1 MASLTALV
9 GLVAA
14 SVTFATTSVTNT
26 FVAHASHATFTK
38 AIGLASAAKARVVRV
53 TGEDFRFDAPDIVPA
68 GLTEFRFLNK
78 GPALHHLAILKLAGG
93 KTVDDLRAAL
103 ANPGPPP
110 AWVKELG
117 GPNAPAPGLESNAT
131 LMLEPGNYVLI
142 CFVDIGGPPHFAKG
156 MLRPLRVVPAK
167 GASAPRPKA
176 DVTMKLVDYN
186 YELSSPIHAGTRTIR
201 VQNVGKQHH
210 EVELVQLA
218 PSATVADFMK
228 WMEKMEGP
236 PPGKPLGG
244 VAGMEPGMSEYF
256 RADFTPGN
264 YALICFLPDA
274 GDGKPH
280 FAHGMI
286 QQTMVR

>member
-1 MASLTALV
+1 MASVTALV

-93 KTVDDLRAAL
+93 KTVEDLRAAL

-167 GASAPRPKA
+167 GSAPRPRA
-176 DVTMKLVDYN
+176 DVTMKLVDYD
-186 YELSSPIHAGTRTIR
+186 YELSSPIRAGTRTIR

-218 PSATVADFMK
+218 PNATVADFMK

-256 RADFTPGN
+256 TTDFTPGN
-264 YALICFLPDA
+264 YALICFLPDTN
-274 GDGKPH
+274 DGKPH
-280 FAHGMI
+280 FVHGMI
-286 QQTMVR
+286 QEITVK